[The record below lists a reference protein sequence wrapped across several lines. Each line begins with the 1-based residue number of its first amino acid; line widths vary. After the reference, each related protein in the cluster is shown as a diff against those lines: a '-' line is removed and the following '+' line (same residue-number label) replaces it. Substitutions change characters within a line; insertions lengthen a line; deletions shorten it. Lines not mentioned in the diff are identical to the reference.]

1 MKTNDG
7 ILCLIDFSDSSKE
20 TLEWA
25 VSLAQQMKKRL
36 TILYTYR
43 LVNSRDR
50 DLLEMRKQIEET
62 ARQQFV
68 SLEQD
73 VLKNSG
79 VKYDFVIEIG
89 FAIHR
94 VREYAKKNGLSVLV
108 MGKKVEQV
116 KTEPIEEFAESV
128 HVPLFLV
135 P

>member
-1 MKTNDG
+1 MKNNDG

-20 TLEWA
+20 TLQWA
-25 VSLAQQMKKRL
+25 VSLAKQLKKRL

-43 LVNSRDR
+43 LLNPRDA
-50 DLLEMRKQIEET
+50 DLVAMKNDIEAREQFARLEEE
-62 ARQQFV
+62 
-68 SLEQD
+68 L
-73 VLKNSG
+73 LKDKG
-79 VKYDFVIEIG
+79 VKYDFTVEIG
-89 FAIHR
+89 FATNR

-116 KTEPIEEFAESV
+116 RSEPIEEFAENV